1 MSDIP
6 VACLLTAP
14 ELRQRRSAVLAA
26 FRATQLEVKELADAN
41 GEGFAFRLA
50 PSAAQLS
57 ALAELIELE
66 RQCCPFLRFSLTVDP
81 GDGPIW
87 LILTG
92 PSGTREFL
100 RHELGFVRD
109 PGDWATSS

>member
-14 ELRQRRSAVLAA
+14 ELRQRRITVLAA
-26 FRATQLEVKELADAN
+26 FRAAQLEVKELAEAKA
-41 GEGFAFRLA
+41 EGFAFRVA
-50 PSAAQLS
+50 AGSAQLS

-66 RQCCPFLRFSLTVDP
+66 RQCCPFLRFSLTVEP

-87 LILTG
+87 LTVTG
-92 PSGTREFL
+92 PAGTREFL
-100 RHELGFVRD
+100 V
-109 PGDWATSS
+109 P

>member
-14 ELRQRRSAVLAA
+14 ELRQRRRTVLAA
-26 FRATQLEVKELADAN
+26 FRAAQLEVKELADAN
-41 GEGFAFRLA
+41 AEGFAFRVA
-50 PSAAQLS
+50 ASVAQLS
-57 ALAELIELE
+57 SLAELIELE
-66 RQCCPFLRFSLTVDP
+66 RQCCHFLRFSLTVEP

-87 LILTG
+87 LTLTG
-92 PSGTREFL
+92 PAGTREFL

-109 PGDWATSS
+109 PGDPA